1 MGLKDNRVYGLVDPM
16 TGSELKVV
24 KVKVGEAPSFPSDIE
39 CITHLDKMMMNCK
52 WELGEKALLPWA
64 RTKSFLKYTTTII
77 DKMQEAE
84 TYKLEF
90 DDSDV
95 LQECPSP
102 CDSGSQG
109 CCNFKLDLNDIILNP
124 ARTYRF
130 EITSENLFGR
140 VVMQKGNSKIIHITP
155 SQKIKPL
162 SPEIKSIRSPNQY
175 DGSSLMVEVQPINY
189 TQSAGE
195 PVYQHKA
202 EFRVQG
208 TPDWQSTGSDSTD
221 LVLELSKLLPFHF
234 YEIRVRRRPA
244 FGGFWSEPSEISLH
258 QTLPVEPTLALA
270 PKYTILS
277 KSNSKS
283 KIKFFWPPYYQRN
296 AANTTISLRIDG
308 NDCNLGEFCL
318 LIPVFTFTSKSEI
331 LIHLIDPSE
340 HLPFLDE
347 SINRRLY
354 NDVIEIEQTEKIVEL
369 DTFKCLEA
377 TFIIVNAKGHLE
389 SPVLRINL
397 ERVNALAPS
406 IEVTTGE
413 IGDLTI
419 GFENEEFGLGN
430 KWNDASIYVCFRLV
444 QIFIG
449 QLILTNQH

>member
-1 MGLKDNRVYGLVDPM
+1 MKKMRKLKAFLATILLNPSTASQIPETVEIGNIGDTKTVSCDIPACSEGRANWVWRPSEYNGWGFDCLSRDQTGKCRWDWGRGRDDSFNSWRTIEQLDNVLVGERHELTILEMGLKDNRVYGLVDPM
-16 TGSELKVV
+16 TGAELKVV
-24 KVKVGEAPSFPSDIE
+24 TVKVGEAPSFPSDIE
-39 CITHLDKMMMNCK
+39 CITHLDQMTMNCK

-64 RTKSFLKYTTTII
+64 RTKSYLKYTTTII

-90 DDSDV
+90 SDSDV
-95 LQECPSP
+95 LLPCPSP

-109 CCNFKLDLNDIILNP
+109 CCNFKLELNDIILNP

-140 VVMQKGNSKIIHITP
+140 MVMQKGNSKIIHVTP
-155 SQKIKPL
+155 SQKIQPL

-189 TQSAGE
+189 TQSVGE

-208 TPDWQSTGSDSTD
+208 TLDWQSTGSDSTD
-221 LVLELSKLLPFHF
+221 LVLELSKLLPFHV
-234 YEIRVRRRPA
+234 YEIRVCRRPA
-244 FGGFWSEPSEISLH
+244 FGGFWSEPSEISLY

-308 NDCNLGEFCL
+308 NDCNL
-318 LIPVFTFTSKSEI
+318 
-331 LIHLIDPSE
+331 
-340 HLPFLDE
+340 DE
-347 SINRRLY
+347 SINRRLF
-354 NDVIEIEQTEKIVEL
+354 NDVIGIEQTEKN
-369 DTFKCLEA
+369 C
-377 TFIIVNAKGHLE
+377 
-389 SPVLRINL
+389 
-397 ERVNALAPS
+397 
-406 IEVTTGE
+406 
-413 IGDLTI
+413 
-419 GFENEEFGLGN
+419 
-430 KWNDASIYVCFRLV
+430 
-444 QIFIG
+444 
-449 QLILTNQH
+449 